1 MEEIKELAYEI
12 DKNIRMKYGTEA
24 EFCRVKGRI
33 PQSTNKTLNNLKKG
47 KGANIVSVFKILK
60 DLDMNIFARED
71 TAILLERIRQF
82 SSIEK

>member
-12 DKNIRMKYGTEA
+12 DKSIRMKYGTEA

-47 KGANIVSVFKILK
+47 KGANIVSVFEILR
-60 DLDMNIFARED
+60 DLDKKLIIVD
-71 TAILLERIRQF
+71 
-82 SSIEK
+82 K